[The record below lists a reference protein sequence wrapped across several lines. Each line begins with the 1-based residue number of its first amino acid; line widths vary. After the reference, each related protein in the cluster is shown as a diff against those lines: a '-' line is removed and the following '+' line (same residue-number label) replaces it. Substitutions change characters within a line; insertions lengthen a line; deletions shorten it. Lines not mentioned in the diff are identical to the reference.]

1 MNCELIFNSSTKKC
15 AVRNISQSVSEAWMT
30 VDGTPLMPGKE
41 DILHNDSLIK
51 ICASDGT
58 ETDIIAEVSEHGMY
72 HEQDGSKHK
81 YHEQF
86 RIPSRKEMEIIF
98 TDAIDA
104 QEAKAAVVQNAFSEI
119 KAIHSV
125 LEWTT
130 FRSIIK
136 SHPDIFGP
144 NWPYKSVAAAY
155 VRFRLKCREAGLD
168 ATIPLGSLQDMVL
181 EGQNAVGCRLEI
193 FWNDGQSRKS
203 DLDLQPY
210 LIFAK
215 LTTKETTATRETKS
229 VERHE
234 LFQENR
240 IKKGSWYSG
249 VVDLYNPKTKKYHF
263 TYDDKGK
270 ILSQLLAIKRNI
282 CLTIN

>member
-1 MNCELIFNSSTKKC
+1 MQRFLWVSRIPTTQLYFFFNST
-15 AVRNISQSVSEAWMT
+15 NILLTTTS
-30 VDGTPLMPGKE
+30 
-41 DILHNDSLIK
+41 SLLFLF
-51 ICASDGT
+51 S
-58 ETDIIAEVSEHGMY
+58 
-72 HEQDGSKHK
+72 
-81 YHEQF
+81 
-86 RIPSRKEMEIIF
+86 IF
-98 TDAIDA
+98 L
-104 QEAKAAVVQNAFSEI
+104 S
-119 KAIHSV
+119 
-125 LEWTT
+125 
-130 FRSIIK
+130 
-136 SHPDIFGP
+136 
-144 NWPYKSVAAAY
+144 
-155 VRFRLKCREAGLD
+155 
-168 ATIPLGSLQDMVL
+168 GSLQDMVL

-270 ILSQLLAIKRNI
+270 Y
-282 CLTIN
+282 TITTASNKKGTYV